1 MKKTQN
7 LTLAA
12 MMIAII
18 AVCAQLMIPF
28 GAVQF
33 SMQVFAVFLAAALL
47 SPAWSAGAMLA
58 YLLLGAV
65 GAPVFGGFRGGPG
78 VLFGVTG
85 GFIIAFPL
93 MAGYISLM
101 VKRLHVAS
109 FLPLFLVLASSLLI
123 CYPVGCLWF
132 AAIADAP
139 IAKAVTVAVL
149 PFIVPDLL
157 KAALAAWLTIRLKKV
172 IRQNPR

>member
-1 MKKTQN
+1 MTKTQYMSF
-7 LTLAA
+7 AS
-12 MMIAII
+12 MMVAII
-18 AVCAQLMIPF
+18 AICAQLMIPF

-33 SMQVFAVFLAAALL
+33 SMQVFAVFLGAALL
-47 SPAWSAGAMLA
+47 PPVWSAGAMVA

-65 GAPVFGGFRGGPG
+65 GAPVFGGFQGGPG

-101 VKRLHVAS
+101 VKWLKVKG
-109 FLPLFLVLASSLLI
+109 FMPLFGVMASALLI

-132 AAIADAP
+132 SMVASAP
-139 IAKAVTVAVL
+139 VAKAVTVAVL
-149 PFIVPDLL
+149 PFVIPDLL
-157 KAALAAWLTIRLKKV
+157 KAALAAWLSIRIRKV
-172 IRQNPR
+172 VRM